1 MSIVKITTRGKT
13 ILAISV
19 GENEYLDENG
29 DTYKTNEVSRTRNI
43 SPEVREAFENLK
55 KAYLEEKKLRDKFEK
70 IQEEYRTNI
79 TLAMQK
85 EKEAIQELRMVRGK
99 LSWNEFAKAFVNA
112 LPCSMKNEME
122 LYGYSV
128 STPYGIS
135 YDDNHMYISRSQIIQ
150 KYFRKASLVYE
161 EYDGCILMA
170 DKAETYPEYQK
181 YLKEHSRPLH
191 GIKPAIKECLYMGDK
206 DSLCYSGTYELQLTE
221 PLTKEYAEKLAKKFV
236 K

>member
-43 SPEVREAFENLK
+43 SPEVRKAFENLK

-85 EKEAIQELRMVRGK
+85 ETEAVQELRMAQGK
-99 LSWNEFAKAFVNA
+99 LSWNEFA
-112 LPCSMKNEME
+112 
-122 LYGYSV
+122 
-128 STPYGIS
+128 
-135 YDDNHMYISRSQIIQ
+135 
-150 KYFRKASLVYE
+150 
-161 EYDGCILMA
+161 
-170 DKAETYPEYQK
+170 
-181 YLKEHSRPLH
+181 
-191 GIKPAIKECLYMGDK
+191 
-206 DSLCYSGTYELQLTE
+206 
-221 PLTKEYAEKLAKKFV
+221 
-236 K
+236 